1 LRQTKAEGVIYHI
14 LRGCTPYDFEL
25 SMVEQLAE
33 KLNIPVLRVETDFSA
48 EDAEQV
54 KIRLEAFVE
63 LIEQRR

>member
-1 LRQTKAEGVIYHI
+1 
-14 LRGCTPYDFEL
+14 
-25 SMVEQLAE
+25 MVEQLAD